1 MINAVIKT
9 GGGISAA
16 IGKSGGIT
24 AAIGKGGG
32 SYPEYSGKYEVTP
45 TLEEQRLETAN
56 KLLKDDVKIKAISRY
71 DVTNTAGGTTVYIAT
86 QEVHES

>member
-1 MINAVIKT
+1 MIVAEIK
-9 GGGISAA
+9 
-16 IGKSGGIT
+16 KSGGIT

-86 QEVHES
+86 QEA

>member
-1 MINAVIKT
+1 MINVVIKT

-56 KLLKDDVKIKAISRY
+56 KLLKGDVKIKAISRY

-86 QEVHES
+86 QEVQKS

>member
-1 MINAVIKT
+1 MIHAVIKM
-9 GGGISAA
+9 GGGISAT
-16 IGKSGGIT
+16 IKKGGGIT
-24 AAIGKGGG
+24 AAIGKGNGD
-32 SYPEYSGKYEVTP
+32 YPIYSGEYEVAP